1 MMGEVVLFH
10 DQKEAESNSRRS
22 GTRYFQRCSSSCSY
36 EPGSNSKKNTE
47 SLPNHEPV
55 EAFHIQILSGVN
67 NLKLSGDSTIHFI
80 TLYRMLVKL

>member
-1 MMGEVVLFH
+1 MI
-10 DQKEAESNSRRS
+10 KRK
-22 GTRYFQRCSSSCSY
+22 QRATV
-36 EPGSNSKKNTE
+36 GGQGQDISKDAPLLAPMSQVAILKKYTE